1 MFSEKNMI
9 CLAFGEENDTY
20 YTDDLLRLNL
30 HQYLWMQLHREGY
43 KQVYFLRSN
52 KNDFEIRTFGD
63 AGKQLPTT
71 GAFFW
76 KDDTNVLS
84 MQKFWEQLE
93 IWTEQGAA
101 VVCPLQDFCQVMEKT
116 VAPDRGREEVS
127 RKGRFV
133 LTASVFAEQN
143 AASLLTSR
151 AFSTQK
157 LNFRPLLEAREATEQ
172 GLYESLKGRNCC
184 VFLNTPTPERLR
196 AILQRILLENPKYM
210 SSYPDLDA
218 MADTLARYLQDADLQ
233 MQPELRALKGMPR
246 NPSFWDVY
254 HTLKEQNQ
262 WNALFRYSQKVQ
274 HQQEM
279 VLDGMILRQPDSYAA
294 RCLTLQMPQNTE
306 TDSTLYNRAQNGL
319 EQIRIL
325 AASPRN
331 KLENPRVA
339 EEISYFLGEVT
350 KARNSHN
357 KNSECWI
364 IYSISVC
371 ISRICAE
378 KDGDT
383 EKALLK
389 VVEILKSVYELM
401 GRLFDEERELRKND
415 ILMESYQAREA
426 FPTAYAIQNAQLKN
440 LQATAA
446 VTRKTLERCMQLAYG
461 AALNLANRDY
471 QQLPDTLQSVQDLE
485 KELTEQKTV
494 SAQTEEQPEKQ
505 KPDWLDQEEEGAE
518 YEIRP
523 EDLVY
528 KS

>member
-325 AASPRN
+325 AASEQAGKSACGRGN
-331 KLENPRVA
+331 QLFSGR
-339 EEISYFLGEVT
+339 
-350 KARNSHN
+350 SH
-357 KNSECWI
+357 
-364 IYSISVC
+364 
-371 ISRICAE
+371 
-378 KDGDT
+378 
-383 EKALLK
+383 
-389 VVEILKSVYELM
+389 KS
-401 GRLFDEERELRKND
+401 
-415 ILMESYQAREA
+415 
-426 FPTAYAIQNAQLKN
+426 
-440 LQATAA
+440 
-446 VTRKTLERCMQLAYG
+446 
-461 AALNLANRDY
+461 
-471 QQLPDTLQSVQDLE
+471 
-485 KELTEQKTV
+485 QK
-494 SAQTEEQPEKQ
+494 QP
-505 KPDWLDQEEEGAE
+505 
-518 YEIRP
+518 
-523 EDLVY
+523 
-528 KS
+528 